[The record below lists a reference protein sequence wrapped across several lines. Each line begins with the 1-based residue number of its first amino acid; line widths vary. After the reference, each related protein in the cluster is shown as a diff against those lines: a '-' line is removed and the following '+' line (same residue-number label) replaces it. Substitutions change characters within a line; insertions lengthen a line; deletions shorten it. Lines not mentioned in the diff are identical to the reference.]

1 MSVEHE
7 LMLFVVL
14 LLCIVIIAIGIILLI
29 QWQSMANEFEYYEKT
44 MGEAETEIIRCKDCK
59 YNTTSKKCLH
69 PDSII
74 LIPADDDFC
83 SYAERREE

>member
-44 MGEAETEIIRCKDCK
+44 MREAETEIIRCKDCK
-59 YNTTSKKCLH
+59 YNISSKKCLY